1 MDWSQ
6 LFKRTHFHEF
16 ANTLLIISVILLISL
31 LAPAHLRFSYA
42 FEQGQPWAYKDLHAP
57 FDFSLIKSEE
67 ELMREREEALQSVSP
82 VYVVDPS
89 ILRDQIYQFKEA
101 FYTQLESVSRDPYN
115 PFAELVRDPAPYIS
129 YGESYLR
136 RQYQRGI
143 ILPEEQ
149 HLKAGP
155 AFVIAVINGNTLREY
170 TLESLSD
177 PATAQ
182 RMLGDTLPFVK
193 LPHTDFLLPLLEEH
207 LKPNLFY
214 DDSITQ
220 LMQQEALAGI
230 TERKGLVKQGEL
242 IVAKGS
248 LVTKETHQKLE
259 SFRQEFEQQKSGWK
273 FYSVLVGYLLLIS
286 LLVVT
291 FTVYLKTFAR
301 LIYNRFNR
309 LLFIMMWLVLYSY
322 LVYVVENV
330 DILSVNII
338 PFCIVPIVV
347 KTFFTERLALFTHLM
362 VVLIAGFLSSLGY
375 NFIFLQLLAGI
386 VVLLA
391 KVDTR
396 NWSRFFYS
404 HLFIFLSYLIGLTGL
419 SLIQEGNLSEVNAS
433 SVTAIGLNVFLTL
446 SAYPL
451 IPLLERMFG
460 FTSPMTLVE
469 LADMN
474 QPLLR
479 ELALR
484 APGTM
489 QHSLQVAH
497 LAEAAAR
504 RIGADELTV
513 RVGALYHD
521 IGKKINPLFF
531 IENQSGINPH
541 KEISKLDSARIIIG
555 HVEEG
560 VQLAKKHH
568 LPQLIIDFI
577 RTHHGTTRVEYF
589 YRSYLNENEQADIDE
604 SLFRYPG
611 PRPTTKEETIL
622 MLADSLE
629 ASCKSLHAPTGNDID
644 NLVDTII
651 DGKLHL
657 KQLEDSQLSFRE
669 LQECKIV
676 FRQILRS
683 IHHERIQY
691 PKAADPDPTK

>member
-31 LAPAHLRFSYA
+31 LAPAHLRFRYA
-42 FEQGQPWAYKDLHAP
+42 YEPGQPWAYKNLNAP
-57 FDFSLIKSEE
+57 FDFSLMKSEE
-67 ELMREREEALQSVSP
+67 ELALERKEVISTVSP
-82 VYVVDPS
+82 VYVIDPS
-89 ILRDQIYQFKEA
+89 VTRDQIDRFKQN
-101 FYTQLESVSRDPYN
+101 FFTQLESVSRDPYN
-115 PFAELVRDPAPYIS
+115 PFADLMRDPAPYIS
-129 YGESYLR
+129 YGENYLR

-143 ILPEEQ
+143 IELKEQ
-149 HLKAGP
+149 HRRQGP
-155 AFVIAVINGNTLREY
+155 GFVIAVVNGNTLREY
-170 TLESLSD
+170 TLENLSD
-177 PATAQ
+177 PAAA
-182 RMLGDTLPFVK
+182 RRALGDTLPFVR

-207 LKPNLFY
+207 LQPNLFY
-214 DDSITQ
+214 DDSITRQ
-220 LMQQEALAGI
+220 MQQEVLAGI
-230 TERKGLVKQGEL
+230 TERKGLIKQGDL
-242 IVAKGS
+242 IVAKGA
-248 LVTKETHQKLE
+248 LITKDVYQKLE
-259 SFRQEFEQQKSGWK
+259 SFRLEFERQKSDWK
-273 FYSVLVGYLLLIS
+273 FYSVLAGYLLLIS

-301 LIYNRFNR
+301 LVYNRFNR

-322 LVYVVENV
+322 LVYVVENI

-338 PFCIVPIVV
+338 PFCIVPIIV

-375 NFIFLQLLAGI
+375 NFIFLQLIAGI

-433 SVTAIGLNVFLTL
+433 SVTTIGLNVFLTL

-521 IGKKINPLFF
+521 IGKKSNPLFF

-541 KEISKLDSARIIIG
+541 EELSKLDSARIIIS

-560 VQLAKKHH
+560 VQLAKKYH
-568 LPQLIIDFI
+568 LPQLIIGFI

-629 ASCKSLHAPTGNDID
+629 ASCKSLKSPTGEDID
-644 NLVDTII
+644 KLVDTII

-657 KQLEDSQLSFRE
+657 RQLEDSQLSFRE

-676 FRQILRS
+676 FRQLLRS

-691 PKAADPDPTK
+691 PKLGQH

>member
-1 MDWSQ
+1 MIWSQ

-16 ANTLLIISVILLISL
+16 ANTLLIITVIVLISL
-31 LAPAHLRFSYA
+31 LAPAHLRFRYA
-42 FEQGQPWAYKDLHAP
+42 FELGQPWAYKDLVAP
-57 FDFSLIKSEE
+57 FDFSLLKSKD
-67 ELMREREEALQSVSP
+67 ELAREREEAISTVSP
-82 VYVVDPS
+82 VYVIDPNVM
-89 ILRDQIYQFKEA
+89 RDQIDDFKQD
-101 FYTQLESVSRDPYN
+101 FFTQLEAVSRDPYN
-115 PFAELVRDPAPYIS
+115 PFADLMQDPAPYIR
-129 YGESYLR
+129 YGENFLR
-136 RQYQRGI
+136 RQYLRGI
-143 ILPEEQ
+143 IRLEEQ
-149 HLKAGP
+149 HRQRGP
-155 AFVIAVINGNTLREY
+155 AYVIAVVNGNTLREY
-170 TLESLSD
+170 TLENLSD
-177 PATAQ
+177 PATAK

-207 LKPNLFY
+207 LQPNLFY
-214 DDSITQ
+214 NDSTTRQ
-220 LMQQEALAGI
+220 MQRDALEGI
-230 TERKGLVKQGEL
+230 MERKGLVKKDEL

-248 LVTKETHQKLE
+248 LVTKEIYQKLV
-259 SFRQEFEQQKSGWK
+259 SFRLEYERQKAGWK
-273 FYSVLVGYLLLIS
+273 FYTVLAGYLLLIS
-286 LLVVT
+286 MLVIT
-291 FTVYLKTFAR
+291 FTVYLKTFAL

-322 LVYVVENV
+322 LVYVVESI

-375 NFIFLQLLAGI
+375 NFIFLQLMAGI

-396 NWSRFFYS
+396 NWTRFFYS
-404 HLFIFLSYLIGLTGL
+404 HLFIFLSYLVGLAGL
-419 SLIQEGNLSEVNAS
+419 SLIQEGNLSEVSPS

-521 IGKKINPLFF
+521 IGKKTNPLFF

-541 KEISKLDSARIIIG
+541 EGISKLDSARIIIG

-589 YRSYLNENEQADIDE
+589 YRSYLSENEEAAIDE
-604 SLFRYPG
+604 NLFRYPG

-629 ASCKSLHAPTGNDID
+629 ASCKSLKYPTGSDID
-644 NLVDTII
+644 HLVDTII

-691 PKAADPDPTK
+691 PKPEQG